1 VPSHRELVGPST
13 AFHSGDALPDLG
25 GIKQE
30 LAMIR
35 RQLSSILDVQH
46 ELQSVLHQVGSDVSI
61 LVSPHAHGHSH
72 DGKAKAI
79 RPKAGLRHGPT
90 MTHGVSGAVEQ
101 EGVEDELDD
110 RESVEDAEEN
120 AKPNFGLFSLKQVHD
135 RMNVR
140 QSILVKDGEEAVTW
154 SPEDEMRHNLK
165 TMFEKAEMVMQQELK
180 LKMAKRDR
188 FRYWYDQTWQIW
200 KSNERFSM
208 ALDVFVSITIC
219 LNVFSTIFLL
229 EIVFKVYMN
238 GFRGHFC
245 TGTPWMNCFDS
256 FIILV
261 DFVQV
266 WMELTMSSAMTEDTP
281 SASLFRMI
289 RLLRL
294 TRILRVTKS
303 DTFKELAELMH
314 GIVAGMYTTVWSLLL
329 FAIVMYV
336 VALVFRETLGRAAE
350 TPSKEHVFQLFNNVP
365 RAWFT
370 TFRCSFGDCN
380 SKMGVPI
387 FEYVLEDNENGEVLG
402 MFYGC
407 FTILVEIVLFNV
419 ISAMFVES
427 TMEAAAH
434 ISNLKR
440 RERLQ
445 DEGLLYTRIAILVR
459 RIMIKA
465 TGTDPGQALTE
476 HLDTIVRAQVPR
488 ETIDQV
494 IYDNEAKQALMDLD
508 INPLDHGRLSDIFD
522 PDNGGTIGVMDIAA
536 GIRRLR
542 GEARRSD
549 IVCVDLMLRHV
560 QSILVDMAD
569 AIGRIEMVVLPQQ
582 EPT

>member
-1 VPSHRELVGPST
+1 
-13 AFHSGDALPDLG
+13 
-25 GIKQE
+25 
-30 LAMIR
+30 
-35 RQLSSILDVQH
+35 
-46 ELQSVLHQVGSDVSI
+46 
-61 LVSPHAHGHSH
+61 
-72 DGKAKAI
+72 
-79 RPKAGLRHGPT
+79 
-90 MTHGVSGAVEQ
+90 
-101 EGVEDELDD
+101 
-110 RESVEDAEEN
+110 
-120 AKPNFGLFSLKQVHD
+120 
-135 RMNVR
+135 
-140 QSILVKDGEEAVTW
+140 
-154 SPEDEMRHNLK
+154 
-165 TMFEKAEMVMQQELK
+165 
-180 LKMAKRDR
+180 
-188 FRYWYDQTWQIW
+188 
-200 KSNERFSM
+200 
-208 ALDVFVSITIC
+208 
-219 LNVFSTIFLL
+219 
-229 EIVFKVYMN
+229 
-238 GFRGHFC
+238 
-245 TGTPWMNCFDS
+245 
-256 FIILV
+256 
-261 DFVQV
+261 
-266 WMELTMSSAMTEDTP
+266 
-281 SASLFRMI
+281 
-289 RLLRL
+289 
-294 TRILRVTKS
+294 
-303 DTFKELAELMH
+303 MH

-494 IYDNEAKQALMDLD
+494 IYDQEAKQALMDLD

-569 AIGRIEMVVLPQQ
+569 AMSRIEMVVLPQ